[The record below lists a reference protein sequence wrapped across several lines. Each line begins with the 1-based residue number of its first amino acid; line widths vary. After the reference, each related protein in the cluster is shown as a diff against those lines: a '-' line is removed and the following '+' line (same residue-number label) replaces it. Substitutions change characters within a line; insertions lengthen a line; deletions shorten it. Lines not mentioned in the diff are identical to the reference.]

1 MFALD
6 SRNRTGHSIQRAG
19 ERIAAVAVIL
29 GLLLSPSLAAAQ
41 SADCLRPVWSHLK
54 PNDRLSIF
62 KRDGSTISGKLAT
75 VDLDRNIVS
84 LSSTGGN
91 VPGNV
96 TIPAADIWQIEYK
109 KAGKIQ
115 FWWAVA
121 GFAVGALAG
130 AGIGAAAYDEG
141 DNFASDAD
149 TRSEASLKGAAI
161 GGVGGMLLG
170 ALISPLFPSKRTV
183 NCEDPTDPNL
193 TR

>member
-1 MFALD
+1 MK
-6 SRNRTGHSIQRAG
+6 IV
-19 ERIAAVAVIL
+19 AVAVAAAIVL
-29 GLLLSPSLAAAQ
+29 TPSLSIAQ
-41 SADCLRPVWSHLK
+41 SSDCLRPVWSDLK
-54 PNDRLSIF
+54 PNDGLSIF

-91 VPGNV
+91 VPGNI
-96 TIPAADIWQIEYK
+96 TIPASDIWQIEYK

-130 AGIGAAAYDEG
+130 AGVGAAAYDDDPTE
-141 DNFASDAD
+141 SES
-149 TRSEASLKGAAI
+149 RSEAALKGAAV

-170 ALISPLFPSKRTV
+170 ALLSPLFPSKRTV
-183 NCEDPTDPNL
+183 SCEDPTDPNL
-193 TR
+193 NR